1 MQSKKDGPYF
11 EYDVNM
17 EDPTPD
23 YIDSK
28 IRELIATKGKPDLL
42 VVDYI
47 GNMTVRN
54 APNGSK
60 DWENQSKAVQGLFLL
75 AKRFLAATQYEQL
88 SFE

>member
-1 MQSKKDGPYF
+1 MKLNHCINGLKKSEDGSYF

-17 EDPTPD
+17 EDPTPE

-28 IRELIATKGKPDLL
+28 IRDLIATKGKPDLL

-54 APNGSK
+54 PQKGA
-60 DWENQSKAVQGLFLL
+60 ERLRVAI
-75 AKRFLAATQYEQL
+75 
-88 SFE
+88 